1 MGDHKV
7 NTNALRQKILDLAI
21 HGKLVKQDP
30 ADEPAS
36 VMLEKLRAE
45 KEAKVAAREIKRSK
59 NDSYI
64 FKYTGTSGESKTDD
78 NPAGLEH
85 NRHYEK
91 FADGRVKDIEDDIPF
106 AVPEGW
112 AWCRLGEVCEL
123 KGGKR
128 IPAGLSATKEKTS
141 HIYIRVTDM
150 KNNSIS
156 DEDLVYITDEIYEKI
171 QRYTISKNDLYL
183 TIAGSIGRVGIVPD
197 KFDGMNLTE
206 NALKL
211 TDISVDKKYLMLIL
225 NSPFV
230 QDYFESTYHQVAM
243 PKLSLVNASK
253 TAIPLPP
260 IAEQKRIVTA
270 IETIFTQIDILE
282 TNKADLQTAV
292 KQAKSKILDL
302 AIRGKLVQQDP
313 ADEPASVMLEK
324 LRAEKEAKIAS
335 GEMKRGKNDSYIYRN
350 PTDNCYYQKYTD
362 GCEENISDEIPFDV
376 PAGWAWCKLPEV
388 CRKPITDGTHNSP
401 SNSASGDF
409 LYITAKNIKNLAI
422 CLDDATYISK
432 EIHESIYSRCS
443 PELNDILLT
452 KDGTIGEVAVN
463 NLNYPFSMLSS
474 IALIK
479 PSNEILS
486 WFLAYILISDLL
498 QNKMKKEA
506 KGSALKRI
514 ILAQIND
521 FLIPLPPLAE
531 QQRIVT
537 KIEELFAQFDS
548 IIAALAD

>member
-1 MGDHKV
+1 M
-7 NTNALRQKILDLAI
+7 
-21 HGKLVKQDP
+21 
-30 ADEPAS
+30 
-36 VMLEKLRAE
+36 
-45 KEAKVAAREIKRSK
+45 
-59 NDSYI
+59 
-64 FKYTGTSGESKTDD
+64 
-78 NPAGLEH
+78 
-85 NRHYEK
+85 
-91 FADGRVKDIEDDIPF
+91 KDIEDEIPF

-112 AWCRLGEVCEL
+112 AWCRLKDIVTYIDDGDWIESKEQSDFGIRLLQTGNIGCGHFKDKE
-123 KGGKR
+123 GNYHY
-128 IPAGLSATKEKTS
+128 ISEATFKKL
-141 HIYIRVTDM
+141 
-150 KNNSIS
+150 NCN
-156 DEDLVYITDEIYEKI
+156 EIYPGDILISRLPEPVGRACI
-171 QRYTISKNDLYL
+171 VPNLSQRLVTAVDCAIIRLKQDIISKNYFIYY
-183 TIAGSIGRVGIVPD
+183 TQSA
-197 KFDGMNLTE
+197 
-206 NALKL
+206 
-211 TDISVDKKYLMLIL
+211 KYLELIKNNCMGTTRL
-225 NSPFV
+225 RISRANL
-230 QDYFESTYHQVAM
+230 E
-243 PKLSLVNASK
+243 K
-253 TAIPLPP
+253 TLIPLPP
-260 IAEQKRIVTA
+260 LVEQKRIVTA
-270 IETIFTQIDILE
+270 IEAIFTQIDLLE
-282 TNKADLQTAV
+282 QNKVDLQTAI

-302 AIRGKLVQQDP
+302 AIRGKLVPQDP
-313 ADEPASVMLEK
+313 ADEPASVMLER
-324 LRAEKEAKIAS
+324 LRAEKEAKIAA
-335 GEMKRGKNDSYIYRN
+335 GKIKRSKNDSYIYRS

-463 NLNYPFSMLSS
+463 NLKYPFSMLSS